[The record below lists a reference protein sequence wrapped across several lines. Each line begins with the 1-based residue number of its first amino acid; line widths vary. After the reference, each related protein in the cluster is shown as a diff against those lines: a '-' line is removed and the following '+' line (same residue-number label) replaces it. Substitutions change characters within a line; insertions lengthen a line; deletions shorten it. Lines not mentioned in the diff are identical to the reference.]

1 MITRGK
7 YNQRVRTSIIVGYRL
22 HTVNVLLRSKLVNYA
37 FIIDIE
43 TGTKII
49 ALKNLFDGHSTT
61 FKTQQQSRMYIR
73 SYVQIIFNK
82 SLGTFGSNRIRR
94 FAINKVIR
102 FDTVEEKKREEESF
116 LSIEFIKKSI
126 LYSKRVETFVRF

>member
-1 MITRGK
+1 
-7 YNQRVRTSIIVGYRL
+7 
-22 HTVNVLLRSKLVNYA
+22 
-37 FIIDIE
+37 
-43 TGTKII
+43 
-49 ALKNLFDGHSTT
+49 
-61 FKTQQQSRMYIR
+61 MYIR

-116 LSIEFIKKSI
+116 LSIEFIEKSI